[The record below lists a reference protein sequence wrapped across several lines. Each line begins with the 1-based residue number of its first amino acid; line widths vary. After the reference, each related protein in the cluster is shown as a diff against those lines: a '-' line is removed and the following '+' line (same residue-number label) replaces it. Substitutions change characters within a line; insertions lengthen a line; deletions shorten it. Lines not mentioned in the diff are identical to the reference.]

1 MTCATDGNH
10 GRGVAWMA
18 RLLGQWR
25 RSAWLNPVP
34 RAEWGFTQSVGMM
47 RQLMEDRMYP
57 LTPGGLDEMI
67 RELSR

>member
-1 MTCATDGNH
+1 
-10 GRGVAWMA
+10 MA
-18 RLLGQWR
+18 RMTGHWR

-34 RAEWGFTQSVGMM
+34 HAEWEFAQSIGMV
-47 RQLMEDRMYP
+47 RQLMEDRMFP